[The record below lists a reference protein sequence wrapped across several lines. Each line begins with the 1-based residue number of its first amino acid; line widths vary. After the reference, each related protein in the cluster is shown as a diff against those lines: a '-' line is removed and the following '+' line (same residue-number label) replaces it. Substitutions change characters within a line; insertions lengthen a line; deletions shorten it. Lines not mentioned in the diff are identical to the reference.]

1 MGAIGRRPEPHHPA
15 PRCIEQQAD
24 HLLPDKK
31 VCTRN
36 ARAAN
41 SHRKRSAILA
51 IATGSRFLPAE
62 TNNSEAGDRQCS
74 CQRNSP
80 TLKRSNLIAARIIS
94 LRKR

>member
-1 MGAIGRRPEPHHPA
+1 MKATSRRPEPHRA

-41 SHRKRSAILA
+41 SHGKRSAILA

-62 TNNSEAGDRQCS
+62 PNNSEARDRHYS
-74 CQRNSP
+74 RQRNSP
-80 TLKRSNLIAARIIS
+80 ILARSNLIGSRIIN
-94 LRKR
+94 LGKR